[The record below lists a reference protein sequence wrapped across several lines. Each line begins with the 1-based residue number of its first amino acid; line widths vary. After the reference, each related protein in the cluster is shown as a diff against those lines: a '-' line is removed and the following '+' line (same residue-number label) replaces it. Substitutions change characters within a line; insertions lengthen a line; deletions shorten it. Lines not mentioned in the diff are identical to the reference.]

1 LADEDKEPRSKR
13 TKSRPKAG
21 DLIFVACLLIGLGVG
36 IALNQVSVAV
46 LIGLGFGFLGLAM
59 ISWRNKE

>member
-1 LADEDKEPRSKR
+1 LTEEENESGSKR
-13 TKSRPKAG
+13 RKSRPKAG
-21 DLIFVACLLIGLGVG
+21 DLVFVACLLIGLGVG